1 MTYKVGPKGQVVI
14 PKDVR
19 LRLGI
24 HPGDEVVVEEVDGE
38 VHIRPNARQI
48 RLLGLLADVPGGGTD
63 ALEAT
68 RREDRELEARK
79 LRRLVP

>member
-19 LRLGI
+19 LRVGI
-24 HPGDEVVVEEVDGE
+24 RPGDEVTVDEDDGA
-38 VHIRPNARQI
+38 VRIRPAARRI

-63 ALEAT
+63 ALEAA
-68 RREDRELEARK
+68 RREDRQLEERK
-79 LRRLVP
+79 LRRLPF

>member
-24 HPGDEVVVEEVDGE
+24 HPGDEVVVDEDDG
-38 VHIRPNARQI
+38 VVRIRPAGRRV
-48 RLLGLLADVPGGGTD
+48 RLLGLLAGVPGGGTE
-63 ALEAT
+63 ALEAS
-68 RREDRELEARK
+68 RREDRKIEERK
-79 LRRLVP
+79 LRRLPS